1 MSRISFNALDVYYE
15 RISLTTFINS
25 FTETLNYQ
33 TLQTLFIIVL
43 VLMTKLHVN
52 SF

>member
-15 RISLTTFINS
+15 RISLTTFNS